1 MPTHPIVTPLFGL
14 YLAACAMFSQT
25 SLAAPSEPQSPR
37 EYYELR
43 TYTLK
48 AEKLSLLDEYLSKAL
63 IPALTRLGI
72 GPVGVF
78 SETLDPEKLGVTV
91 LTVFHSPEQPVTLA
105 AHLATDAAYQ
115 ADAKE
120 YLAALAADPI
130 YERIESSL
138 LGAISGM
145 PTLVKPDTSKPRM
158 LNLRIYES
166 HNERAALKKLE
177 MFNTGEL
184 AIFRRTGL
192 TPVFFGEALMG
203 SRLPNLTYML
213 VFNEDE
219 ARKAAWATFRADPE
233 WVALKAKP
241 EYADKEIVSKV
252 TNRILAPRPY
262 SGL

>member
-1 MPTHPIVTPLFGL
+1 MASHSFFTPLFGL
-14 YLAACAMFSQT
+14 GLAACAMFSQT
-25 SLAAPSEPQSPR
+25 SHASPEPKSGR

-48 AEKLSLLDEYLSKAL
+48 AEKLPLLDEYLSKAL
-63 IPALTRLGI
+63 LPALGRLGI
-72 GPVGVF
+72 GPIGVF
-78 SETLDPEKLGVTV
+78 SESLEADKLGVTV
-91 LTVFHSPEQPVTLA
+91 LTVFHSPDQPLTLA
-105 AHLATDAAYQ
+105 AQLAGDVAYQ
-115 ADAKE
+115 AAARE
-120 YLAALAADPI
+120 YLATLAADPV
-130 YERIESSL
+130 YERIESSI

-145 PTLVKPDTSKPRM
+145 PALIKPDASKSRM

-166 HNERAALKKLE
+166 HNERAAAKKLE
-177 MFNTGEL
+177 MFNLGEL

-192 TPVFFGEALMG
+192 TPVFFGEALAGTRM
-203 SRLPNLTYML
+203 PNLTYML
-213 VFNEDE
+213 VFDDDE

-252 TNRILAPRPY
+252 TNRVLTPRPY